1 MNNAKRIS
9 IGPLVYAD
17 KPKKAMTMMSSAP
30 KMAHATTSGSG
41 RFVQFMRFFIL
52 SSGGGEV
59 LIFYYRRSQRKF
71 VAK

>member
-52 SSGGGEV
+52 SSVEV
-59 LIFYYRRSQRKF
+59 KCLFSIIEDPKENL
-71 VAK
+71 

>member
-9 IGPLVYAD
+9 IGPLVRAD

-30 KMAHATTSGSG
+30 KMAHATISGSG

-52 SSGGGEV
+52 SSVEV
-59 LIFYYRRSQRKF
+59 KCLFSIIEDPKENL
-71 VAK
+71 